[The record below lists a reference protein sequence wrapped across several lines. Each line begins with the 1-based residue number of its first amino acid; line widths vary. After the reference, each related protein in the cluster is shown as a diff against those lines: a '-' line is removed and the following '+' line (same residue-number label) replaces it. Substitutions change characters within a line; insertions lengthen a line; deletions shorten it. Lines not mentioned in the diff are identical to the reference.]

1 MTIKDTVVNLS
12 VFIFC
17 IAKDQFI
24 YTIPHTYLTVIISF
38 NELASKSITMFL
50 IILGL
55 LLIIIISAAAKNNF
69 AIAKF
74 VGIGRIVG
82 LLFILIGISTA
93 CIKQIDAG
101 EVGVKVLFGSVQNE
115 VLQSGLHFVNPLL
128 DIKRLDVKTQ
138 NYTMSGVHDEGD
150 KAGDDA
156 IRVLTS
162 DGLEVTIDLTV
173 LYRVVAADAPRLLR
187 ETGEDFRDKI
197 VRPITR
203 TKIRDNAV
211 YYQAVDL
218 FGNKRDEFQQRIYKT
233 IEDDF
238 KKRGLML
245 EQLLVRNIT
254 LPNSVK
260 ASIESKINAEQDAKK
275 MEFVL
280 LKEKQEAERKR
291 VEAQGIADY
300 QRIINTGLTDQQLQY
315 EQIKAMKEIALSQ
328 NAKIIVMG
336 KGNTPL
342 IIDGKQ

>member
-1 MTIKDTVVNLS
+1 
-12 VFIFC
+12 
-17 IAKDQFI
+17 
-24 YTIPHTYLTVIISF
+24 
-38 NELASKSITMFL
+38 MFL
-50 IILGL
+50 IILGIVIIIASAVFFSRNEQYSKFRTPGRL
-55 LLIIIISAAAKNNF
+55 IGFLLI
-69 AIAKF
+69 
-74 VGIGRIVG
+74 
-82 LLFILIGISTA
+82 LLGVFTA
-93 CIKQIDAG
+93 CFVQIDAG
-101 EVGVKVLFGSVQNE
+101 NIGAKVLFGNIQNE
-115 VLQSGLHFVNPLL
+115 VLGSGLHFINPLYSVEK
-128 DIKRLDVKTQ
+128 IDVKTQ
-138 NYTMSGVHDEGD
+138 NYTMSGVHDEGA
-150 KAGDDA
+150 KEGDDA

-173 LYRVVAADAPRLLR
+173 LYRVVAADAPKLLR
-187 ETGEDFRDKI
+187 ETGNDYRDKI

-218 FGNKRDEFQQRIYKT
+218 FGIKRDEFQQRIYKT
-233 IEDDF
+233 IEEDF

-315 EQIKAMKEIALSQ
+315 EQIKAMKELALST
-328 NAKIIVMG
+328 NSKVIVMG
-336 KGNTPL
+336 KGNGQM
-342 IIDGKQ
+342 IIDAK